1 MNRKVALVTG
11 GTGGI
16 GKAIVTELARQDY
29 IVCLQYSSNRD
40 EAERIRAVSPN
51 IHVFQHDFSDT
62 DFAFIDEIADLFG
75 RIDALVNCAGI
86 MADESFIQ
94 MTPKGFDELFSINVR
109 APFLLTAKV
118 FELMKANGYGRII
131 NISSFTVKYGMG
143 RNQSIQYAASK
154 SALES
159 LTTGLARIGAEHN
172 VLVNTIRPGIINTGM
187 QKDRPGLQERI
198 NMVPLKRLGE
208 PSEIA
213 DLIGYLFSKSG
224 DFITGETFTVAGGE

>member
-1 MNRKVALVTG
+1 
-11 GTGGI
+11 
-16 GKAIVTELARQDY
+16 
-29 IVCLQYSSNRD
+29 
-40 EAERIRAVSPN
+40 
-51 IHVFQHDFSDT
+51 
-62 DFAFIDEIADLFG
+62 
-75 RIDALVNCAGI
+75 
-86 MADESFIQ
+86 
-94 MTPKGFDELFSINVR
+94 
-109 APFLLTAKV
+109 
-118 FELMKANGYGRII
+118 
-131 NISSFTVKYGMG
+131 MG

-187 QKDRPGLQERI
+187 QKERPGLQERI

>member
-51 IHVFQHDFSDT
+51 IHVFQHDFSDA
-62 DFAFIDEIADLFG
+62 DFAFIDEIAYQFG
-75 RIDALVNCAGI
+75 RIDVLVNCAGI
-86 MADESFIQ
+86 MADESFMQ

-118 FELMKANGYGRII
+118 FELMKANGYGRIL
-131 NISSFTVKYGMG
+131 ISAPLPSNMG
-143 RNQSIQYAASK
+143 WGATNRFNMQRV
-154 SALES
+154 S
-159 LTTGLARIGAEHN
+159 LLLNR
-172 VLVNTIRPGIINTGM
+172 
-187 QKDRPGLQERI
+187 
-198 NMVPLKRLGE
+198 
-208 PSEIA
+208 
-213 DLIGYLFSKSG
+213 
-224 DFITGETFTVAGGE
+224 